1 MTSVPSTRMV
11 GDPQLQRSLGVSGAV
26 TSTSETGGE
35 SRAGPALAAA
45 PRDGEPYTQIYGQ
58 RRRGP
63 TGAGNHTRGGYCI
76 GRVSP
81 SRLAT
86 VSTTSP
92 QRSAFSSL
100 LRHFRTQ
107 RGLSQLALA
116 LRVETTTRHL
126 SYLENGRSRPGRELV
141 LRLAD
146 SLELPLRSRNELLVA
161 AGLAAEFP
169 ARALGD
175 AVLAPYRR
183 AITGFIAALEPF
195 PAFVLDPLLHLEET
209 NVAGRRF
216 VPGPPGG
223 ARLNLLDAFLA
234 PGPARDQLDNFAEVA
249 WSLFTRFSRAAAS
262 LPADTPEVDPL
273 RRRIQQYLD
282 GVPRP
287 TPDAVGEPVICPTF
301 RVGGRKIRTIG
312 MTMRFGPSRDVTLEE
327 LSVDVLYPRD
337 DDAEQFFRA
346 LTRGG

>member
-1 MTSVPSTRMV
+1 MS
-11 GDPQLQRSLGVSGAV
+11 
-26 TSTSETGGE
+26 
-35 SRAGPALAAA
+35 
-45 PRDGEPYTQIYGQ
+45 
-58 RRRGP
+58 
-63 TGAGNHTRGGYCI
+63 
-76 GRVSP
+76 
-81 SRLAT
+81 
-86 VSTTSP
+86 TSP
-92 QRSAFSSL
+92 QRSAFGSL
-100 LRHFRTQ
+100 LRHFRAQ

-141 LRLAD
+141 LRLAE

-169 ARALGD
+169 ARALGSD
-175 AVLAPYRR
+175 LLAPYRR
-183 AITGFIAALEPF
+183 AITGVIAALEPF

-216 VPGPPGG
+216 VPGGPRG
-223 ARLNLLDAFLA
+223 ARINLLDAFLA

-262 LPADTPEVDPL
+262 LPADTPELEPL
-273 RRRIQQYLD
+273 RRRVHKYLE

-287 TPDAVGEPVICPTF
+287 PPDASGEPVICPTL
-301 RVGGRKIRTIG
+301 RLGDRRIRTIG

-337 DDAEQFFRA
+337 DEAERFFRG
-346 LTRGG
+346 LPPSP

>member
-1 MTSVPSTRMV
+1 
-11 GDPQLQRSLGVSGAV
+11 VS
-26 TSTSETGGE
+26 
-35 SRAGPALAAA
+35 
-45 PRDGEPYTQIYGQ
+45 
-58 RRRGP
+58 
-63 TGAGNHTRGGYCI
+63 
-76 GRVSP
+76 
-81 SRLAT
+81 
-86 VSTTSP
+86 TSP
-92 QRSAFSSL
+92 QRSAFGGL
-100 LRHFRTQ
+100 LRHFRVQ

-116 LRVETTTRHL
+116 LTVETTTRHL

-183 AITGFIAALEPF
+183 AITGVITALEPF

-209 NVAGRRF
+209 NRAGRRF
-216 VPGPPGG
+216 VPHVAAS
-223 ARLNLLDAFLA
+223 ARVNLLDAFLA
-234 PGPARDQLDNFAEVA
+234 SGPAREQIDNFAEVA

-262 LPADTPEVDPL
+262 LPADTPDLDPL

-287 TPDAVGEPVICPTF
+287 LADATGEPVICPTF
-301 RVGGRKIRTIG
+301 RLGDRKIRTIG

-337 DDAEQFFRA
+337 DEAERFFRTLA
-346 LTRGG
+346 QDG